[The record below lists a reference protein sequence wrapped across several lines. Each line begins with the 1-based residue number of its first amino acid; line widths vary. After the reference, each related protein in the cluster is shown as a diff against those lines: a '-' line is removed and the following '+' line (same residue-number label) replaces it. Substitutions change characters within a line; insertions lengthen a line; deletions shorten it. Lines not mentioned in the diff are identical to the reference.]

1 MPNRMQEPQFPKE
14 SMALPEGI
22 SANLMS
28 HLLEAPT
35 GPQGDAK
42 N

>member
-1 MPNRMQEPQFPKE
+1 MQEPQFPKE

-22 SANLMS
+22 PANLMN

-35 GPQGDAK
+35 QGDAK